1 MWTPILAGQPYS
13 DVLVLAHR
21 RAYKLAAWD
30 GACEPEDGAT
40 WRHAWSAC
48 ARRGGWCADF
58 SEDRNML
65 FGGNVV
71 TNDMKVKLMKSPER
85 PDQAPKSASLSM
97 MGPSNRSEALV
108 ALGKNPV
115 PELG

>member
-1 MWTPILAGQPYS
+1 MFSFLPTAVPINWPLGMVRASLKTEQPGGMPGAPVPEEEAG
-13 DVLVLAHR
+13 VL
-21 RAYKLAAWD
+21 
-30 GACEPEDGAT
+30 T
-40 WRHAWSAC
+40 N
-48 ARRGGWCADF
+48 F

-71 TNDMKVKLMKSPER
+71 TNDTKVKLMKSPER

-97 MGPSNRSEALV
+97 MGPSDRSEALV